1 MIEPIS
7 CNCGKRKLNFTGNGT
22 NFKGANAASSSG
34 MLLDG
39 RNTRADY
46 ADAVTKADETKAQF
60 VKSNE
65 TGTGALLNKVV

>member
-7 CNCGKRKLNFTGNGT
+7 CNCGKRKLNFTGSET

-46 ADAVTKADETKAQF
+46 ADAVSKVDQTRIQF
-60 VKSNE
+60 VKSNDV
-65 TGTGALLNKVV
+65 GAVLDQVV